1 MQYLIFIFPILL
13 SRSIIDFILIQII
26 SDNIINGWIIEAII
40 SES

>member
-26 SDNIINGWIIEAII
+26 SDNIINGLIIVAIF
-40 SES
+40 SEN